1 MAPEVMSN
9 SEHSSYSS
17 KSDCWSL
24 GIILY
29 QLLSGL
35 HPYTDGGQMEGIF
48 LLHVMPAILI
58 RYSRREVGG
67 NHR

>member
-1 MAPEVMSN
+1 MRTGTPLIMAPEVMSN

-35 HPYTDGGQMEGIF
+35 HPNSDVAGMAPLYFIE
-48 LLHVMPAILI
+48 
-58 RYSRREVGG
+58 
-67 NHR
+67 

>member
-1 MAPEVMSN
+1 MMAPEVLFN
-9 SEHSSYSS
+9 SDWSSYSS

-35 HPYTDGGQMEGIF
+35 HPNSDVAGMAP
-48 LLHVMPAILI
+48 L
-58 RYSRREVGG
+58 YSIE
-67 NHR
+67 